1 MVQCFV
7 ALPPAFIATCIRAAT
22 FRFSAENFFSIG
34 EKSGFFRN
42 EMWSVGKCFIS
53 NSVLVVNREE
63 SLDYNAVNYLPLLS
77 LTRSE
82 GKLNLSLGADVINM
96 LMQTQ
101 AHCDEGL
108 RKLDSKDDHR
118 VMNEGITASLLGHH
132 KNNRPCILPP
142 KWTNWGMPNF
152 RQRCPKDRFW
162 QRLSSL
168 HLANSEFNMS
178 IASVH
183 VHSGLHHHPP
193 VMAHGGK
200 VGNMG
205 ILIDSLITS
214 DLSRELVNTVVSELQ
229 TVQLTGT
236 SIVTT
241 SQFSAWVFREDVD
254 VVLTAAKIA
263 HAMAKMRVL
272 EDANQDEKEVK
283 ENIDDDSD
291 AEDENEDSEDD
302 ENFAAAPYYWP
313 LSHSFDTAAPP
324 TTLDAIRN
332 ELMNEYSAATT
343 PRVDLSELA
352 IGIDSVSRDITKSG
366 HSAKTRKT
374 LITAGLSDVCA
385 SVIRSNK
392 IGLMVETGAIVIA

>member
-1 MVQCFV
+1 
-7 ALPPAFIATCIRAAT
+7 
-22 FRFSAENFFSIG
+22 
-34 EKSGFFRN
+34 
-42 EMWSVGKCFIS
+42 
-53 NSVLVVNREE
+53 
-63 SLDYNAVNYLPLLS
+63 
-77 LTRSE
+77 
-82 GKLNLSLGADVINM
+82 M

-343 PRVDLSELA
+343 PRVDLSEVFVSIAEGGLRDLMMILVPLLKEALHVIPVILKIVEESHLPQLA

>member
-1 MVQCFV
+1 MIHQF
-7 ALPPAFIATCIRAAT
+7 FGSERAAH
-22 FRFSAENFFSIG
+22 
-34 EKSGFFRN
+34 
-42 EMWSVGKCFIS
+42 
-53 NSVLVVNREE
+53 
-63 SLDYNAVNYLPLLS
+63 NAVNYLPLLS

-343 PRVDLSELA
+343 PRVDLSEVFVSIAEGGLRDLMMILVPLLKEALHVIPVILKIVEESHLPQLA